1 MGRPASLWYW
11 KGRGFATDVGGR
23 RTVLVKGP
31 KTKANRDLAQQKLA
45 ALLGAPPETARSS
58 RDLTTVP
65 LSDLFDSFLAD
76 VRLRVSAGE
85 MKSNTLSLFY
95 EPYVR
100 LLSAALGS
108 LRICDLNRERLIAY
122 RTKLIARD
130 LRPNTVKNHLDV
142 LRTMF
147 RWARREGYPLP
158 ESLDRLNAPS
168 RQRRNRIP
176 TDREVQQ
183 LLQASPS
190 DVRDVL
196 EMLISVAV
204 RPGDL
209 FALTWGAVDVD
220 AGVLRL
226 ADSKTGPR
234 LVCLNGR
241 AATIL
246 KRRRRK
252 RTSADEYVFTTV
264 RGRRWNFR
272 YFGEKV
278 RAVREEVGL
287 GPHVTAYC
295 LRHFMTTTAFLKGLD
310 VATVRA
316 LRGDKDVKTT
326 LIYEHLASHLGHLQ
340 AAARRAIGEDD
351 SAVA

>member
-31 KTKANRDLAQQKLA
+31 KTKANRDLAQRKLA
-45 ALLGAPPETARSS
+45 ALLGSPFEPVRSS
-58 RDLTTVP
+58 RDLATVP

-76 VRLRVSAGE
+76 VRLRVDAGE

-100 LLSAALGS
+100 LLSAALGRV
-108 LRICDLNRERLIAY
+108 RICDLSRERLLAY
-122 RTKLIARD
+122 RAKLLARD

-142 LRTMF
+142 LRTVF

-158 ESLDRLNAPS
+158 AVLDRLNAPS
-168 RQRRNRIP
+168 RQRRDRIP
-176 TDREVQQ
+176 TDGEVQR
-183 LLQASPS
+183 LLGASPP

-196 EMLISVAV
+196 EMLVSVAV

-209 FALTWGAVDVD
+209 FALTWAAVDVE

-246 KRRRRK
+246 ERRRRC
-252 RTSADEYVFTTV
+252 TTCDDDFVFTTV
-264 RGRRWNFR
+264 RGRRWHFR
-272 YFGEKV
+272 YFGERSQCPRVCRTRK
-278 RAVREEVGL
+278 ACD
-287 GPHVTAYC
+287 P
-295 LRHFMTTTAFLKGLD
+295 LRSSTSLHHWRLSS
-310 VATVRA
+310 R
-316 LRGDKDVKTT
+316 
-326 LIYEHLASHLGHLQ
+326 S
-340 AAARRAIGEDD
+340 
-351 SAVA
+351 